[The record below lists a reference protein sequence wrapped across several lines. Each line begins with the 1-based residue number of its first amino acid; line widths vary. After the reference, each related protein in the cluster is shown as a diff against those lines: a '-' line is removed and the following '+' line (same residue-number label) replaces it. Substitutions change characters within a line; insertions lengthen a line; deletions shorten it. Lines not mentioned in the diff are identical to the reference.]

1 MKSKWRG
8 HKIKLKKGV
17 WLYNDTN
24 KPVRDNINISCGFCG
39 RPKTKEGYDACL
51 GTIPGIMNACCG
63 HGNNEEA
70 YIQFSND
77 FCVNGKEAFVVI
89 RILKGRP
96 I

>member
-8 HKIKLKKGV
+8 HKIKLKKGI

-51 GTIPGIMNACCG
+51 GTLPGLTNACCG
-63 HGNNEEA
+63 HGNIEEA
-70 YIQFSND
+70 YVQFSD
-77 FCVNGKEAFVVI
+77 GHSIDRQSADIIIKM
-89 RILKGRP
+89 LKRRS